1 MHVRGDAM
9 SPVLKLI
16 RKWNK
21 WYRVLRY
28 RKGFGLLDSVRYGLW
43 LAHS

>member
-1 MHVRGDAM
+1 M
-9 SPVLKLI
+9 PLVLKFI

-28 RKGFGLLDSVRYGLW
+28 RKEFGLLGSVRYGFW

>member
-1 MHVRGDAM
+1 M
-9 SPVLKLI
+9 SPILI
-16 RKWNK
+16 FISEWSK

>member
-1 MHVRGDAM
+1 M
-9 SPVLKLI
+9 SLVFTFL
-16 RKWNK
+16 RRWNK

-28 RKGFGLLDSVRYGLW
+28 RQGFGLLDSVRYGLW

>member
-1 MHVRGDAM
+1 M
-9 SPVLKLI
+9 PLVLKFI

-28 RKGFGLLDSVRYGLW
+28 RKRFGLMDSARFGFW